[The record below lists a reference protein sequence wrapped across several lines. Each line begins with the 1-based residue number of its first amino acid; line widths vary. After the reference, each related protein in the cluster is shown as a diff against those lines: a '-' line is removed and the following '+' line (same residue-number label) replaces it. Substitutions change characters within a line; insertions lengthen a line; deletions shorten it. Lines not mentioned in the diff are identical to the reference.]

1 MLKLVLLFRKEAE
14 RALDAGVYLN
24 KILAL
29 DEVRDRIARS
39 KYIHEEELNKI
50 DQISIDLKAEIDKL
64 ISEGGVLDA

>member
-1 MLKLVLLFRKEAE
+1 MECRNSFYDNVNNSSFIVRNS
-14 RALDAGVYLN
+14 N
-24 KILAL
+24 KGLTD